1 MTISKK
7 KKAQKGAC
15 RYSASTKLRLRLLAR
30 ILPPLA
36 LLCHLLRVFPPCHTA
51 EYDHIRPLLAC
62 TANGFLQRKMFL
74 QPVSSNRR
82 TAVPLSQM
90 NQCSRALSAINMWVG
105 HTKPSHVTT
114 VMYGTIRHVP
124 ALTAK
129 NTSVSK
135 MNLGNATAAEQL
147 MPVLLSTGHLT

>member
-36 LLCHLLRVFPPCHTA
+36 LLCLLVRVFPPCHTT

-82 TAVPLSQM
+82 TAVLLLLLLAGDIARNPGPPVANDSMFPCAVCDQ
-90 NQCSRALSAINMWVG
+90 
-105 HTKPSHVTT
+105 HVSWDT
-114 VMYGTIRHVP
+114 
-124 ALTAK
+124 
-129 NTSVSK
+129 
-135 MNLGNATAAEQL
+135 
-147 MPVLLSTGHLT
+147 